1 MENNTYAIILAAG
14 KGTRFHG
21 QKQFL
26 EFHGKK
32 LWEHL
37 YDTVSSVIPKSQI
50 VVVGVDVMGGQTRS
64 ESVKIGLQWIYDKG
78 NCERVVILEAARTLV
93 TKQQIDDIVNSTS
106 KSICFVKPVV
116 DTVILRDKTY
126 LNRQDCLHLVSPQ
139 AFDFKL
145 LYNAYSN
152 CDLSEIRTDET
163 RLMNDVYGI
172 KPTFLEGDDNL
183 YKVTYPKDI
192 AIIEEIYKQ
201 QNLKDNES
209 K

>member
-1 MENNTYAIILAAG
+1 MSNIYAIILAAG
-14 KGTRFHG
+14 KGTRFHC

-26 EFHGKK
+26 EFHGKP
-32 LWEHL
+32 LWKHL
-37 YDTVSSVIPKSQI
+37 YDTVASVLPATNII
-50 VVVGVDVMGGQTRS
+50 VVGVDVRGVTRS
-64 ESVKIGLQWIYDKG
+64 ESVKKGLQWVHAQGD
-78 NCERVVILEAARTLV
+78 CERVVILEAARTLV
-93 TKQQIDDIVNSTS
+93 TKAQVEQIIETKA
-106 KSICFVKPVV
+106 KSVCYVKPVV
-116 DTVILRDKTY
+116 DTVILKDKIY

-145 LYNAYSN
+145 LYDAYDS

-172 KPTFLEGDDNL
+172 KPEFIEGDDNL

-201 QNLKDNES
+201 QNKDES
-209 K
+209 R

>member
-1 MENNTYAIILAAG
+1 MMSKVYAVILAAG
-14 KGTRFHG
+14 KGIRFHG

-26 EFHGKK
+26 EFHGKP
-32 LWEHL
+32 LWKHL
-37 YDTVSSVIPKSQI
+37 YDTVASVLPVTNI
-50 VVVGVDVMGGQTRS
+50 VVVGVDIMGGVTRS
-64 ESVKIGLQWIYDKG
+64 ESVKNGLQWVYGKG

-93 TKQQIDDIVNSTS
+93 TRKQIMDIATS
-106 KSICFVKPVV
+106 KSKSVCYVKPVV

-139 AFDFKL
+139 AFDFNL
-145 LYNAYSN
+145 LYDAYSN

-172 KPTFLEGDDNL
+172 KPDFMDGDDNL

-192 AIIEEIYKQ
+192 AVIEEIYKQ
-201 QNLKDNES
+201 QNKSYEFR
-209 K
+209 